1 MPADLTQAFN
11 TMGDIQVKRKKKRSK
26 EHVYPQQIQALAEP
40 IENPMDSDVFFPVQQ
55 FQKSPQ
61 RIKEEQLLKKQAELE
76 KKEQMLESQYKQ
88 QLMDKKQQRH
98 VNQNERMVISD
109 EDWNEFKRFQQQ
121 RYERAIGRRLSS
133 VEGFTSVNDEFND
146 VLLFALLGVFFLVF
160 TDYVYKLGRK
170 SY

>member
-1 MPADLTQAFN
+1 
-11 TMGDIQVKRKKKRSK
+11 
-26 EHVYPQQIQALAEP
+26 VYPQQIQALAEP